1 MVIANSSYILEVQ
14 VTSASLQFKVILQVF
29 ELYLGQ
35 EGLVYILQIFK
46 NVPTPPKNCGQR
58 MELDLALTRGRK
70 VVLDLR
76 QRVESWRK
84 ALRVLKK
91 NLPTFFQAKKLN
103 SFYTA
108 VRTRV
113 LHAQKQRKTAVLQ
126 PVLSILFP
134 GRKMA
139 HVSKRQ
145 RKAVLEAL

>member
-1 MVIANSSYILEVQ
+1 M
-14 VTSASLQFKVILQVF
+14 
-29 ELYLGQ
+29 
-35 EGLVYILQIFK
+35 
-46 NVPTPPKNCGQR
+46 
-58 MELDLALTRGRK
+58 
-70 VVLDLR
+70 VLDLR
-76 QRVESWRK
+76 QRVESWQK